1 MSLEPRTA
9 LDILGIKITLNR
21 REEFATASEVTLGS
35 MFIGDDLISEN
46 SILDNTLYNESLE
59 VLFFIKYNCLNY
71 YQWFSV
77 NFYDFKSKTTYQF
90 YREFEMLYLKEFIGD
105 NEIHVYVSFKDG
117 VGNNFYFKL
126 DEEEFSQV
134 T

>member
-1 MSLEPRTA
+1 
-9 LDILGIKITLNR
+9 
-21 REEFATASEVTLGS
+21 
-35 MFIGDDLISEN
+35 
-46 SILDNTLYNESLE
+46 
-59 VLFFIKYNCLNY
+59 
-71 YQWFSV
+71 
-77 NFYDFKSKTTYQF
+77 
-90 YREFEMLYLKEFIGD
+90 MLYLKEFIGD